1 MIVNQ
6 VPSSKGIITKV
17 PMTLEEQQLRFK
29 AQEE

>member
-6 VPSSKGIITKV
+6 VPSSKRTIVKV
-17 PMTLEEQQLRFK
+17 PMALEEQQLRFK